1 MNIDKLI
8 NLINQTLVISRVF
21 DVANK
26 HNDLSSMQKLVSR
39 QAEISKE
46 MFKEEPNYAKSR

>member
-8 NLINQTLVISRVF
+8 NLIDQILVISRVF
-21 DVANK
+21 DVALK

-46 MFKEEPNYAKSR
+46 MSKEVPDYAKSK

>member
-1 MNIDKLI
+1 MNTDKLI
-8 NLINQTLVISRVF
+8 NLIDQTLVVSSVF

-26 HNDLSSMQKLVSR
+26 HNDLNSMQKLVSR

-46 MFKEEPNYAKSR
+46 MSKEVPDYAKSK